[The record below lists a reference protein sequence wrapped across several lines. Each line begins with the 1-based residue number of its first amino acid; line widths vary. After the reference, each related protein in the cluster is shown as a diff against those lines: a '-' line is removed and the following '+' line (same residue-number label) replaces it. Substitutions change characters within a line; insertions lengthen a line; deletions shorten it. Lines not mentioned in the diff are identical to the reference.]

1 MDSSADRTT
10 GRTATRRDLLR
21 AVGAG
26 VGVATLGATPGASQ
40 QSSYWTVVALPDT
53 QVYAKDDTPYAN
65 DQTQWIVDNRDSENI
80 AFVSHEGDVVDHGDD
95 DAEWQYMD
103 AAMSKLDGVVPYSTV
118 PGNHDWATLWDKES
132 SIDKYKQYFGPS
144 RYDGRDWYGGS
155 GPTGVDENR
164 ANLNSYQ
171 LFSAGG
177 YDFLHLALEWEPAG
191 STDDPSTPLG
201 WGQQILDEHPD
212 RATIL
217 TTHSYL
223 RDNPDRRATELQ
235 EPNDI
240 GNTGQAVWEELV
252 APNEQV
258 FMVLC
263 GHWHEE
269 DGEVHQVA
277 TNDAGQAVYEML
289 ANYQFRP
296 NGGHGLMRRIK
307 FEPGGGSDGAD
318 RIAVRTFSPS
328 TDEEQTD
335 GDSQFH
341 FDLDF
346 DARFGAE
353 SSTGEQVAFEQG
365 AEGYDGTVDTML
377 READPETGF
386 GTATTLSIDQSDPQG
401 SANGSQVLLRFDG
414 VVGDGDAQV
423 PRGATVESAT
433 LTLETADDGSGA
445 SVHRML
451 TDWGQDDTW
460 ASLDDGVQ
468 ADDTEAVDSA
478 DAQTG
483 TVATGTT
490 RIDLA
495 ASVQAWAD
503 GAPNHGWVFLPSGGD
518 GWDIRTAESD
528 APPTLQVRY
537 TPPDESSG
545 PVAGDADGDGDVDS
559 DDVTRIQQSVAG
571 EDVEIDREAAD
582 VDDDGDVDIGDA
594 ARVRNMSG
602 GDS

>member
-1 MDSSADRTT
+1 MGSRSGET
-10 GRTATRRDLLR
+10 GPGGTTRRRLLKT
-21 AVGAG
+21 VGAG
-26 VGVATLGATPGASQ
+26 IGLATLGTTGGAGQ
-40 QSSYWTVVALPDT
+40 QSASWSIVALPDT

-65 DQTQWIVDNRDSENI
+65 EQTQWIVDNRDSENI

-103 AAMSKLDGVVPYSTV
+103 AAMAKLDGVVPYATV

-144 RYDGRDWYGGS
+144 RYDGRDWYGGA
-155 GPTGVDENR
+155 GPTDVDENR
-164 ANLNSYQ
+164 ANINSYQ

-201 WGQQILDEHPD
+201 WAQQVLDEHPD

-240 GNTGQAVWEELV
+240 GNTAQTVWEELIS
-252 APNEQV
+252 PNQQI
-258 FMVLC
+258 FMVLG

-269 DGEVHQVA
+269 DGEVKQVS
-277 TNDAGQAVYEML
+277 TNDAGEAVYEML
-289 ANYQFRP
+289 ANYQFRSD
-296 NGGHGLMRRIK
+296 GGHGLMRHIR
-307 FEPGGGSDGAD
+307 FNPGGGRDAAD

-328 TDEEQTD
+328 TGEEQTD
-335 GDSQFH
+335 DDSEFH

-346 DARFGAE
+346 DARFGSE
-353 SSTGEQVAFEQG
+353 SSTGERVSFEQG
-365 AEGYDGTVDTML
+365 TDGYDGTVDTML

-386 GTATTLSIDQSDPQG
+386 GTATTVSIDQNDPQG
-401 SANGSQVLLRFDG
+401 SGNGSQALLRFDG

-451 TDWGQDDTW
+451 TDWTEDATW
-460 ASLDDGVQ
+460 ASLDGGVQ
-468 ADDTEAVDSA
+468 ADGTEAAGSA

-483 TVATGTT
+483 TVDTGTT
-490 RIDLA
+490 RIDLT

-503 GAPNHGWVFLPSGGD
+503 GDPNHGWVFLPSGGD

-537 TPPDESSG
+537 QPPDESSG
-545 PVAGDADGDGDVDS
+545 PIAGDADGDGDVDA

-571 EDVEIDREAAD
+571 KDVDIDREAAD

>member
-1 MDSSADRTT
+1 MQGDSDERTAA
-10 GRTATRRDLLR
+10 RRSATRRDLLK

-26 VGVATLGATPGASQ
+26 VGVATLGAAPGASE
-40 QSSYWTVVALPDT
+40 QSAYWTVVALPDT
-53 QVYAKDDTPYAN
+53 QVYAKDETPYGN
-65 DQTQWIVDNRDSENI
+65 DQTQWIVDNSDSENI

-118 PGNHDWATLWDKES
+118 PGNHDWATLGNKQS
-132 SIDKYKQYFGPS
+132 PIDKYQQYFGPS
-144 RYDGRDWYGGS
+144 RYDGRAWYGGA
-155 GPTGVDENR
+155 GPSGVDENR

-177 YDFLHLALEWEPAG
+177 YDFLHLGLEWEPAG

-201 WGQQILDEHPD
+201 WGQQVLNDHPD
-212 RATIL
+212 RATII

-223 RDNPDRRATELQ
+223 RNDPEQRTTELQ

-240 GNTGQAVWEELV
+240 GTTGQSVWEELV
-252 APNEQV
+252 SPNEQV

-263 GHWHEE
+263 GHWH
-269 DGEVHQVA
+269 GEAYQVS
-277 TNDAGQAVYEML
+277 TNDAGRPVYELL
-289 ANYQFRP
+289 ANYQTWDD
-296 NGGHGLMRRIK
+296 GGHGLMRRIK
-307 FEPGGGSDGAD
+307 FDPGSGSDGPD

-328 TDEEQTD
+328 TGEERTD
-335 GDSQFH
+335 GDSEFH

-365 AEGYDGTVDTML
+365 TDGYSGTVDTML
-377 READPETGF
+377 READPETEF
-386 GTATTLSIDQSDPQG
+386 GTATTLSVGQSDPQG
-401 SANGSQVLLRFDG
+401 SDNGSQALLRFDG
-414 VVGDGDAQV
+414 IVGDGNGQL

-433 LTLETADDGSGA
+433 LTLETVDGGSGA

-451 TDWGQDDTW
+451 TDWRQNDTW
-460 ASLDDGVQ
+460 ASRDRGVQ
-468 ADDTEAVDSA
+468 ADGIEAAASA
-478 DAQTG
+478 DGQTG
-483 TVATGTT
+483 TVAPGTT
-490 RIDLA
+490 RLDLA

-503 GAPNHGWVFLPSGGD
+503 GAPNHGWAFLPTGGD

-528 APPTLQVRY
+528 TPPTLQVRY
-537 TPPDESSG
+537 RPPDEDDG
-545 PVAGDADGDGDVDS
+545 PIAGDADGDGDVDA

-571 EDVEIDREAAD
+571 KDVEIDRKAAD
-582 VDDDGDVDIGDA
+582 VDGDGDVDIGDA

-602 GDS
+602 DDS

>member
-1 MDSSADRTT
+1 MDGSAQRAT
-10 GRTATRRDLLR
+10 GRTATRRDLLK

-26 VGVATLGATPGASQ
+26 VGVATLGAAPGASQ
-40 QSSYWTVVALPDT
+40 QSTSWTVVALPDT
-53 QVYAKDDTPYAN
+53 QVYADDQTAYASE
-65 DQTQWIVDNRDSENI
+65 QTQWIVDNRDSENI
-80 AFVSHEGDVVDHGDD
+80 AFVSHEGDVVDHGDV
-95 DAEWQYMD
+95 DAEWRHMD

-118 PGNHDWATLWDKES
+118 LGNHDWATLWDKQS
-132 SIDKYKQYFGPS
+132 SSEKYKQYFGPG
-144 RYDGRDWYGGS
+144 RYDGRSWYGGA
-155 GPTGVDENR
+155 GPTGVEENR

-201 WGQQILDEHPD
+201 WGQQVLDDHPD

-223 RDNPDRRATELQ
+223 RDNPDQRTTELQ

-263 GHWHEE
+263 GHWHED
-269 DGEVHQVA
+269 DGEVHQVS
-277 TNDAGQAVYEML
+277 TNDAGRPVYELL
-289 ANYQFRP
+289 ANYQFRDD
-296 NGGHGLMRRIK
+296 GGHGLMRRIR
-307 FEPGGGSDGAD
+307 FEPDGGSDGPD
-318 RIAVRTFSPS
+318 RIAVETFSPS
-328 TDEEQTD
+328 TGEEQTD
-335 GDSQFH
+335 GDSEFH

-346 DARFGAE
+346 DARFGTE
-353 SSTGEQVAFEQG
+353 SSTGERVAFEQG
-365 AEGYDGTVDTML
+365 TDGYGGTVDTML

-386 GTATTLSIDQSDPQG
+386 GTATTLSIDQNDPQG
-401 SANGSQVLLRFDG
+401 SGNGSQALLRFDG
-414 VVGDGDAQV
+414 VVGDGDGQV
-423 PRGATVESAT
+423 PRGASVESAT
-433 LTLETADDGSGA
+433 LLLETADDGSGA

-460 ASLDDGVQ
+460 ASLDGGVQ
-468 ADDTEAVDSA
+468 ADGSEAVDSA

-490 RIDLA
+490 RIDLS

-518 GWDIRTAESD
+518 GWDIQTAESD
-528 APPTLQVRY
+528 VPPTLQVRY
-537 TPPDESSG
+537 LPPEESDG
-545 PVAGDADGDGDVDS
+545 PIAGDADGDGDVDS

-571 EDVEIDREAAD
+571 KDVEIDRDGAD
-582 VDDDGDVDIGDA
+582 VDGDGDVDIGDA